1 MCFSVEKS
9 IKSILS
15 KIDSAEKYREKLKEE
30 YIEIHKLMDYPPP
43 DGSFQHEELNRVAKR
58 RYEMMEDQLW
68 KQLYHNNK
76 QDEKLRGFLLNYRND
91 IRRLKNASPFV
102 PSMDIQ
108 VVLIITFIGCI
119 IIQFIEI
126 VSKYS

>member
-15 KIDSAEKYREKLKEE
+15 KIESVEKSREKLKKEI
-30 YIEIHKLMDYPPP
+30 IEIYKLMDYHPP
-43 DGSFQHEELNRVAKR
+43 DGSFHHEELNRVAKR
-58 RYEMMEDQLW
+58 RYEMMEDHLW
-68 KQLYHNNK
+68 KQLYDANK
-76 QDEKLRGFLLNYRND
+76 QDEKLRESLLTYNND

-108 VVLIITFIGCI
+108 VVLIMIFIGCI

-126 VSKYS
+126 VSKHS